1 MPPVS
6 KETVFVKHCCLKSP
20 LSYYSE
26 WHYNDFVNIC
36 GAMEADA
43 QPYRLWHR
51 PGYMRMPLLSPCN
64 QHLAAGDKAHNVSV
78 RLQLAF
84 FQGTSGQQHCEHL
97 GQPTN
102 GPSFITQLTH
112 TTPLNTSSSYTHLL
126 V

>member
-1 MPPVS
+1 MHSHTVSDTDQDICACLYCRPVIS
-6 KETVFVKHCCLKSP
+6 
-20 LSYYSE
+20 
-26 WHYNDFVNIC
+26 I
-36 GAMEADA
+36 
-43 QPYRLWHR
+43 
-51 PGYMRMPLLSPCN
+51 
-64 QHLAAGDKAHNVSV
+64 LAAGDKAHKVSV